1 MRHAARSTFGQ
12 QHGDDVFGRVV
23 GKELALVLL
32 VPGNAVV
39 LQQGDEV
46 LRREPRQRRA
56 AELRVLAYD
65 VQYGSQQVFDIVHG
79 RTPVC
84 EHLGRK
90 IEALRA
96 LPGREPRF
104 ELARSPTFG
113 ECLAGFERLE
123 AAERNWLARP
133 GLTAVLTVNA
143 AGRVASVMIVTVA
156 PSPAHVQRSG
166 IYPGIGSGT
175 VHEIAQRDTGTGR

>member
-1 MRHAARSTFGQ
+1 MRPLPHDPRTTEWIAAS
-12 QHGDDVFGRVV
+12 H
-23 GKELALVLL
+23 KPALAEACVRYALAFNTLERAWLAGLL
-32 VPGNAVV
+32 A
-39 LQQGDEV
+39 D
-46 LRREPRQRRA
+46 
-56 AELRVLAYD
+56 D

-143 AGRVASVMIVTVA
+143 AGQVASVMIVTVA

>member
-1 MRHAARSTFGQ
+1 MRPLPHDPRTTEWIVTSHKPA
-12 QHGDDVFGRVV
+12 
-23 GKELALVLL
+23 LAEACVRYALAFNTLERAWLAGLL
-32 VPGNAVV
+32 A
-39 LQQGDEV
+39 D
-46 LRREPRQRRA
+46 
-56 AELRVLAYD
+56 D

>member
-1 MRHAARSTFGQ
+1 MRPLPHDPRTTEWIATSHKPALAEACVRYALAFNTLDRSW
-12 QHGDDVFGRVV
+12 
-23 GKELALVLL
+23 LAGLL
-32 VPGNAVV
+32 A
-39 LQQGDEV
+39 D
-46 LRREPRQRRA
+46 
-56 AELRVLAYD
+56 D

-84 EHLGRK
+84 EHVGRK
-90 IEALRA
+90 LEALRA

-143 AGRVASVMIVTVA
+143 TGHVASVMIVTVA